1 MIRRRRHSARVH
13 DETKDAKGGGDD
25 KGDEALRLRVAEL
38 EAKLMRVS
46 QEKDKDNN
54 GGADGALAAA
64 IAIASSPAKED
75 DEEDVTDGEQV
86 DMIVDELLS
95 EVVNETTAII
105 PQPSLATENN
115 ESVDNEQAPPAESEG
130 LASMYATPD
139 SATKKQ
145 ITAEEYEAELEAAR
159 RQMEEER
166 LRMEAER
173 KQLRELIERE
183 RLRMEQD
190 DVKAAEEKA
199 KSPDHTPRSAETNIP
214 SFAAPPEHFMG
225 VDDSIDMSK
234 LPRADPEP
242 ANLDAM
248 VSDVLGFA
256 SGFKPTAQPPQ
267 PPPSADEDSAPLDPH
282 LMSLPTDDELTPT
295 RAPPSRPDSASMLS
309 WRNHDRPPS
318 PLDASLMSLPGEEE
332 GKLDMPSP
340 NQVRRRPQS
349 AAARSVA
356 TSSRPSSAAHSILTD
371 DDAADLASESSF
383 GEATAT
389 SPARPSSAIP
399 KTSEGVASELTL
411 TRTTSPTRP
420 SSALAAVPE
429 SSVLRTST
437 SAWGTPPK
445 VKSPEEL
452 EAEARREEERRQK
465 EEAKRLREEEEK
477 RRREQEEEEER
488 KRKEA
493 AAAAAEYASQAAAA
507 ASNRIDE
514 ELTRYRSRLR
524 NLRPSTAAAS
534 SAAATSGDADAV
546 DGDLGLARQR
556 LFGGRSADTTGESAL
571 RSRVARIREGASTSS
586 SPRRPATTSTTVAA
600 PPPNTSTWA
609 SSAAAKELAE
619 MRRKL
624 VQPEG
629 PAGYSGEITSTHA
642 PSIVEPHAAPN
653 PSERLS
659 ARRGGRRVIGG
670 VELDR
675 YATTVDAGEH
685 TTTITAPS
693 SAVSSSRSSAPLGG
707 KAAAALLRLG
717 IMPSAQS
724 TGDAALPTTDSRS
737 PPGSQPV
744 SPREDEEGR
753 VEYVPSTRAKK
764 WLQTL

>member
-1 MIRRRRHSARVH
+1 M
-13 DETKDAKGGGDD
+13 
-25 KGDEALRLRVAEL
+25 
-38 EAKLMRVS
+38 
-46 QEKDKDNN
+46 
-54 GGADGALAAA
+54 
-64 IAIASSPAKED
+64 
-75 DEEDVTDGEQV
+75 
-86 DMIVDELLS
+86 
-95 EVVNETTAII
+95 
-105 PQPSLATENN
+105 
-115 ESVDNEQAPPAESEG
+115 
-130 LASMYATPD
+130 
-139 SATKKQ
+139 
-145 ITAEEYEAELEAAR
+145 
-159 RQMEEER
+159 
-166 LRMEAER
+166 
-173 KQLRELIERE
+173 
-183 RLRMEQD
+183 
-190 DVKAAEEKA
+190 
-199 KSPDHTPRSAETNIP
+199 
-214 SFAAPPEHFMG
+214 
-225 VDDSIDMSK
+225 
-234 LPRADPEP
+234 
-242 ANLDAM
+242 
-248 VSDVLGFA
+248 
-256 SGFKPTAQPPQ
+256 
-267 PPPSADEDSAPLDPH
+267 
-282 LMSLPTDDELTPT
+282 
-295 RAPPSRPDSASMLS
+295 
-309 WRNHDRPPS
+309 
-318 PLDASLMSLPGEEE
+318 
-332 GKLDMPSP
+332 
-340 NQVRRRPQS
+340 
-349 AAARSVA
+349 
-356 TSSRPSSAAHSILTD
+356 
-371 DDAADLASESSF
+371 
-383 GEATAT
+383 
-389 SPARPSSAIP
+389 
-399 KTSEGVASELTL
+399 
-411 TRTTSPTRP
+411 
-420 SSALAAVPE
+420 
-429 SSVLRTST
+429 
-437 SAWGTPPK
+437 
-445 VKSPEEL
+445 KSPEEL

-546 DGDLGLARQR
+546 DGDIGLARQR